1 MEADAT
7 VGPEGIAHVFVGH
20 LAVEPLEV
28 EMAAG
33 PALGVAVLGVVGIGN
48 DVEEVGVAADAA
60 DILGRSGTGAV
71 DAAGGAPVNAGEKMQ
86 RRAGVK
92 CITGIRSEQFHS

>member
-1 MEADAT
+1 
-7 VGPEGIAHVFVGH
+7 
-20 LAVEPLEV
+20 
-28 EMAAG
+28 MAAG

-71 DAAGGAPVNAGEKMQ
+71 DAAGGTRRRDEGEQPEQGSEVGLSVDPESVLVFPAEAALDHEKNVMPA
-86 RRAGVK
+86 RAEK
-92 CITGIRSEQFHS
+92 S